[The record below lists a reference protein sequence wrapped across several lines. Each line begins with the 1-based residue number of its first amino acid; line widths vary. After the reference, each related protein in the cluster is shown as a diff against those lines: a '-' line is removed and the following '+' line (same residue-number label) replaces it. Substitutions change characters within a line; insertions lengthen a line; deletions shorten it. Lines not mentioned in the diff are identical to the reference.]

1 MKLSKTYT
9 MKLFKT
15 DTMKLFK
22 TVSSAAWG
30 LLALAAMG
38 LAGLGLA
45 APAQAQEPHYLAALH
60 ELRGARD
67 YIVYD
72 NRSGNDQLRHH
83 AKEEIDNAL
92 NVLKVA
98 AWDDGKSTDFSA
110 AGANGP
116 SWAPIHDA
124 KHYLDMARAQVAQG
138 VDSPGNNGL
147 RGRALAHIDEA
158 ERTLDRIIRET
169 NPR

>member
-1 MKLSKTYT
+1 MKLS
-9 MKLFKT
+9 KT